1 MDTLLIINA
10 KPEVEDELVDY
21 LMELD
26 CVSGFTSYE
35 VRGHSRHGHMSLAEQ
50 VSGRR
55 KRIQIELLMLAADV
69 PEVLANI
76 AARVGT
82 DIVHW
87 QQPVRGFGRIG

>member
-1 MDTLLIINA
+1 MDTLLIING
-10 KPEVEDELVDY
+10 KPEIEDELVDY

-35 VRGHSRHGHMSLAEQ
+35 VRGHSRHGHMTVAEQ

-55 KRIQIELLMLAADV
+55 KRIQVELLMLAADV
-69 PEVLANI
+69 PEVLAGI
-76 AARVGT
+76 STKVGN

-87 QQPVRGFGRIG
+87 QQPVHGFGRIG

>member
-1 MDTLLIINA
+1 MDTMLIINA
-10 KPEVEDELVDY
+10 KPEIEDELVDY

-35 VRGHSRHGHMSLAEQ
+35 VRGHSRHGHMSVAEQ

-69 PEVLANI
+69 PEVLAGI
-76 AARVGT
+76 GTRVGN